1 MKPSVKDLQK
11 RITELEK
18 KCEDLE
24 KINRTMFDSE
34 EDQINQLQ
42 AKIEAQKKGAEQ
54 LSKAANSIY
63 KWAAHVNGGELRVP
77 IKHMDITD
85 KWEFK
90 LEEDLRSK
98 AYILTVWGD
107 EE

>member
-1 MKPSVKDLQK
+1 MKPSVESLQAK
-11 RITELEK
+11 IKELEQ

-24 KINRTMFDSE
+24 KVNRNIFDSE
-34 EDQINQLQ
+34 EDQINQLK

-54 LSKAANSIY
+54 LSKVANSIY
-63 KWAAHVNGGELRVP
+63 KWVAHVNGGELKVP
-77 IKHMDITD
+77 INHMDITD

-90 LEEDLRSK
+90 LEEDIK
-98 AYILTVWGD
+98 TKEYVLTVWGD

>member
-11 RITELEK
+11 RIKELEQ

-24 KINRTMFDSE
+24 KINRNMFDSE
-34 EDQINQLQ
+34 EDQIKSLREEI
-42 AKIEAQKKGAEQ
+42 ARHKKGAEQ

-63 KWAAHVNGGELRVP
+63 KWAAHVNGGMLRVP

-90 LEEDLRSK
+90 LTEDMK
-98 AYILTVWGD
+98 TKEYVIEVWGD
-107 EE
+107 ME

>member
-1 MKPSVKDLQK
+1 MQK
-11 RITELEK
+11 RIKELEK

-24 KINRTMFDSE
+24 KVNRNIFDSE
-34 EDQINQLQ
+34 EDQIKSLRK
-42 AKIEAQKKGAEQ
+42 KIDSLRKGSIQ

-63 KWAAHVNGGELRVP
+63 KWVAHLNGGELKVP
-77 IKHMDITD
+77 INHMEITD

-90 LEEDLRSK
+90 LEEDMK
-98 AYILTVWGD
+98 TKEYVLTVWGD

>member
-11 RITELEK
+11 RITELEQ

-24 KINRTMFDSE
+24 KINRNMFDSE
-34 EDQINQLQ
+34 EDQINQLK
-42 AKIEAQKKGAEQ
+42 AKIEAQKKGAGQ

-63 KWAAHVNGGELRVP
+63 KWAAHVNGGMLRVP
-77 IKHMDITD
+77 INHMDITD

-90 LEEDLRSK
+90 LTEDMKTKEYVLE
-98 AYILTVWGD
+98 VWGD
-107 EE
+107 ME

>member
-11 RITELEK
+11 RIKELEQ

-24 KINRTMFDSE
+24 KINRNMFDSE
-34 EDQINQLQ
+34 EDQIKSLREEI
-42 AKIEAQKKGAEQ
+42 ARHKKGAEQ

-98 AYILTVWGD
+98 AYVLTVWGD